1 MNSVDICTIA
11 KIYAQLM
18 RTSLLFSFIIFLFQH
33 LSIGQTA
40 SISGSFEDESGGPI
54 VYANISLLDGADN
67 SLVKV
72 ETTDENGLF
81 QFQRIPTGSYIL
93 LATYVGYEDFR
104 QELEVTGNL
113 DLGKMIF
120 SSSGIELQTATVT
133 ARRAIVEVKADRT
146 VFNVEGTINATGSN
160 GMDLLRKAPGVL
172 IDNNDNITVLGRS
185 GVLVYVDGKRLPL
198 QGVELVNYIRSLTAA
213 QVDRIDI
220 ISNPGAK
227 YEAEGNAGIIDI
239 RLKRLKEVGANGQ
252 ISAEGS
258 KGRHYQSNL
267 NGTGNYKNGNLNIFG
282 SAGVGRNDYYN
293 DIRFDNFQNN
303 LLLRDTTTFF
313 NEHQNYNYRLGADI
327 NVGEHSTLGFLVS
340 GGALDEDNTSRTT
353 TLISAIP
360 TRESI
365 DSILLAGIDQITER
379 TNNTF
384 NLNYVYQ
391 NKETSLNVDLDYG
404 RFRNESAYE
413 QPNQYVTPDR
423 SENLTQNDTRYDT
436 PTDIDIYTAKLD
448 YERPLGKGKLGL
460 GSKFSQVVTKNA
472 FEFYDVRGNEVN
484 FNDIRSN
491 KFDYDE
497 RVYAAYGNYA
507 ASLSN
512 KINFSGGLRVELTD
526 AQGDLIAFRDELQE
540 PPVELNYISFFPNV
554 GLTYQQAPNKVW
566 ALNYGR
572 RINRPDYNVLNPFEI
587 QISELSFMKGNES
600 LNPEIVNNV
609 ELGYTF
615 NYIYNFKLSYSVT
628 TDQITRL
635 IGPDERNPKA
645 GFLSWDN
652 IASQTVIGF
661 NFSAPITVKDWWNMY
676 LNVSASHIDNQADYG
691 NGAVVDVQAFT
702 YNLYQQQTFTLPKG
716 FIGEISGYYSGPG
729 VWGGVFEYDSNYSL
743 NFGVQKKFLNDKL
756 NVRIAASDVT
766 YQTGWSGFSEF
777 NGLRGEGAGN
787 WDSRR
792 VSLNLSYSLASSKY
806 KARNRST
813 GLESESKRVGG

>member
-1 MNSVDICTIA
+1 
-11 KIYAQLM
+11 M
-18 RTSLLFSFIIFLFQH
+18 RSPLLYSLLISLFSTLCYGQPS
-33 LSIGQTA
+33 SITGT
-40 SISGSFEDESGGPI
+40 FTDELGAPI
-54 VYANISLLDGADN
+54 VYANVSLLNSTDN

-72 ETTDENGLF
+72 ETTDEKGVFN
-81 QFQRIPTGSYIL
+81 FQRIENGSYIL

-104 QELEVTGNL
+104 KAIEVNDNA
-113 DLGKMIF
+113 DLGVLEF
-120 SSSGIELQTATVT
+120 SSGSIELQTATVT
-133 ARRAIVEVKADRT
+133 ARRSIVEVKADRM

-220 ISNPGAK
+220 ISNPGTK

-258 KGRHYQSNL
+258 KGRHYRSNL
-267 NGTGNYKNGNLNIFG
+267 NGTGNYKNGNLNLFG
-282 SAGVGRNDYYN
+282 SAGLGVNDYYN

-303 LLLRDTTTFF
+303 LLLRDTTNFF
-313 NEHQNYNYRLGADI
+313 NEHQNYNYRLGTDLNI
-327 NVGEHSTLGFLVS
+327 GDHSTFGFLVS
-340 GGALDEDNTSRTT
+340 GNVLDEDNMSRTT
-353 TLISAIP
+353 TYISPIANV
-360 TRESI
+360 EAV
-365 DSILLAGIDQITER
+365 DSILLAGINQITKR
-379 TNNTF
+379 RNNTF

-391 NKETSLNVDLDYG
+391 NQETSLNIDLDYG

-413 QPNQYVTPDR
+413 QPNQYVSPDR
-423 SENLTQNDTRYDT
+423 SEDFAQNDTRYDT
-436 PTDIDIYTAKLD
+436 PIDIDIYTAKLD
-448 YERPLGKGKLGL
+448 FERPLGLGKLGL
-460 GSKFSQVVTKNA
+460 GGKFSQVLTKNS
-472 FEFYDVRGNEVN
+472 FQFYNIDNERII
-484 FNDIRSN
+484 FNDLRSN
-491 KFDYDE
+491 EFDYDE
-497 RVYAAYGNYA
+497 SVYAAYGNYA
-507 ASLSN
+507 TPIGEKL
-512 KINFSGGLRVELTD
+512 NFSGGLRVEITD
-526 AQGDLIAFRDELQE
+526 ALGELRAFREDLQK
-540 PPVELNYISFFPNV
+540 PPVEFNYVSFFPNV

-566 ALNYGR
+566 SLNYGR

-615 NYIYNFKLSYSVT
+615 NYIYNFKVSYSRT
-628 TDQITRL
+628 SDQITRL
-635 IGPDERNPKA
+635 IEPDESDERA
-645 GFLSWDN
+645 GFISWDN

-661 NFSAPITVKDWWNMY
+661 NFSAPITVKEWWNMY
-676 LNVSASHIDNQADYG
+676 LNVSASHIDNQSDYG
-691 NGAVVDVQAFT
+691 GGAVVDVQAFT
-702 YNLYQQQTFTLPKG
+702 YNLYQQQTFTLAKG
-716 FIGEISGYYSGPG
+716 LIGEVSGYYSGPG

-743 NFGVQKKFLNDKL
+743 NLGIQKKFLNNKL
-756 NVRIAASDVT
+756 NVRIAASDIT

-777 NGLRGEGAGN
+777 NGLRGEGSGN

-792 VSLNLSYSLASSKY
+792 VSLNLSYSIASSKY
-806 KARNRST
+806 KARRRST

>member
-1 MNSVDICTIA
+1 
-11 KIYAQLM
+11 M
-18 RTSLLFSFIIFLFQH
+18 RSPLLYSLLISLFSSLSYGQSSSITGIFTDDL
-33 LSIGQTA
+33 GA
-40 SISGSFEDESGGPI
+40 PI
-54 VYANISLLDGADN
+54 VYANISLLSSKDN

-72 ETTDENGLF
+72 ETTDENGVF
-81 QFQRIPTGSYIL
+81 NFQRIENGSYIL

-104 QELEVTGNL
+104 KAIEVNDNA
-113 DLGKMIF
+113 DLGVLEF
-120 SSSGIELQTATVT
+120 SSGSIELQTATVT
-133 ARRAIVEVKADRT
+133 ARRSIVEVKADRM

-258 KGRHYQSNL
+258 KGRHYRSNL

-282 SAGVGRNDYYN
+282 SAGLGVNDYYN

-303 LLLRDTTTFF
+303 LLLRDTTNFF
-313 NEHQNYNYRLGADI
+313 NEHQNYNYRLGTDLNI
-327 NVGEHSTLGFLVS
+327 GDHSTFGFLVS
-340 GGALDEDNTSRTT
+340 GNVLDEDNMSRTT
-353 TLISAIP
+353 TYISPIANI
-360 TRESI
+360 EAI
-365 DSILLAGIDQITER
+365 DSILLAGIDQITKR
-379 TNNTF
+379 RNNTF

-391 NKETSLNVDLDYG
+391 NQETSLNIDLDYG

-413 QPNQYVTPDR
+413 QPNQYVSPDR
-423 SENLTQNDTRYDT
+423 SEDFAQNDTRYDT
-436 PTDIDIYTAKLD
+436 PIDIDIYTAKLD
-448 YERPLGKGKLGL
+448 YERPLGRGKLGL
-460 GSKFSQVVTKNA
+460 GGKFSQVLTKNS
-472 FEFYDVRGNEVN
+472 FQFYNIDNERII
-484 FNDIRSN
+484 FNDLRSN
-491 KFDYDE
+491 EFDYDE
-497 RVYAAYGNYA
+497 SVYAAYGNYA
-507 ASLSN
+507 TPIGEKL
-512 KINFSGGLRVELTD
+512 NFSGGLRVEITD
-526 AQGDLIAFRDELQE
+526 ALGELRAFREDLQK
-540 PPVELNYISFFPNV
+540 PPVELYYVSFFPNV

-566 ALNYGR
+566 SLNYGR

-615 NYIYNFKLSYSVT
+615 NYIYNFKVSYSRT
-628 TDQITRL
+628 SDQITRL
-635 IGPDERNPKA
+635 IGPDESDERA
-645 GFLSWDN
+645 GFISWDN

-661 NFSAPITVKDWWNMY
+661 NFSAPITVKEWWNMY

-691 NGAVVDVQAFT
+691 GGAVVDVQAFT
-702 YNLYQQQTFTLPKG
+702 YNLYQQQTFTLAKG

-743 NFGVQKKFLNDKL
+743 NLGIQKKFLNNKL
-756 NVRIAASDVT
+756 NVRIAASDIT

-777 NGLRGEGAGN
+777 NGLRGEGSGN

-792 VSLNLSYSLASSKY
+792 VSLNLSYSIASSKY
-806 KARNRST
+806 KARRRST